1 MERYVWRM
9 TLSHFT
15 YTGVAELLNE
25 LDRLAEMF
33 IGDINATEYRE
44 TDSNGNFTK
53 HGKD

>member
-1 MERYVWRM
+1 MV
-9 TLSHFT
+9 LSHLT

-25 LDRLAEMF
+25 LDKLAEMF
-33 IGDINATEYRE
+33 IGDINATAHKE